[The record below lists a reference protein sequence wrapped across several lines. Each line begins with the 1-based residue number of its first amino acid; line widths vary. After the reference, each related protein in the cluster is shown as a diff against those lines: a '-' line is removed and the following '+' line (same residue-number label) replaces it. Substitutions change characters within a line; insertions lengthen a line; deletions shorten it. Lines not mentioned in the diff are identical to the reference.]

1 MLGKEA
7 GPRCP
12 VFSNSP
18 VKRSNRAEKQL
29 PQGFYRIS
37 LDFLSSIAF
46 RTKLPYSFGKRFLT
60 DLCDDKRKRECFCLY
75 MFLLEKYIK
84 ICNMFTHTSRLW
96 QRFAPMRYAHPYF

>member
-46 RTKLPYSFGKRFLT
+46 RTNFLAILENDFLPIYVTINVSVSVFAYTYFYWRNLSKSVICFHVPVDFVSAT
-60 DLCDDKRKRECFCLY
+60 RKPPPN
-75 MFLLEKYIK
+75 IS
-84 ICNMFTHTSRLW
+84 T
-96 QRFAPMRYAHPYF
+96 

>member
-37 LDFLSSIAF
+37 LDFLPSIAF
-46 RTKLPYSFGKRFLT
+46 RTNFLT
-60 DLCDDKRKRECFCLY
+60 VLEYDFLPIFVTINVSVSV
-75 MFLLEKYIK
+75 FLLVYV
-84 ICNMFTHTSRLW
+84 FTGEIYQNL
-96 QRFAPMRYAHPYF
+96 

>member
-18 VKRSNRAEKQL
+18 VKRSNRSEKQL

-37 LDFLSSIAF
+37 LDFLPSIAF
-46 RTKLPYSFGKRFLT
+46 RTNFLT
-60 DLCDDKRKRECFCLY
+60 CEFTVLEYDFLPIFVTINVSVSV
-75 MFLLEKYIK
+75 FLLI
-84 ICNMFTHTSRLW
+84 HVL
-96 QRFAPMRYAHPYF
+96 